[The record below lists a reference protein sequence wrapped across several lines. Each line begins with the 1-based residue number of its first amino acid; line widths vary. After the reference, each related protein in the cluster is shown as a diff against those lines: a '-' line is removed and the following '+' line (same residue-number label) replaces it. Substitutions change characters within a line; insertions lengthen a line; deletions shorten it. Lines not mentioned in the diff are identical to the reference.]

1 MTNQCYGGII
11 EKRWGFQ
18 GRRCVW
24 NDSYVNKDDV
34 PSTARSLT
42 QQSQHFST
50 VKMALKAQVGQKI
63 MNEVIK
69 QKKKTPGVEWR
80 ILVVDQLAMRM
91 VSACCKMHDISAQ
104 GITLVE
110 DINKKREPLGT
121 MEAIYLITP
130 CNPSVQKLIED
141 FSNPTRTTYKAAHV
155 YFTEACPDDLFKE
168 LCHSSVAKYIKT
180 LKEINIA
187 FIPYEEQVF
196 SLDSRETFACMY
208 NPSFINL
215 RNANMERIAEQI
227 ATLCATLGEY
237 PSVRYRSDF
246 DRNVE
251 LAQMVQQKLDAY
263 KADEPTMGEGPEKS
277 RSQLLILD
285 RGFDC
290 VSPILHELTL
300 QAMAYDLLEIENDV
314 YRYEATAGQAEK
326 EVLLDENDELWVD
339 LRHQHIA
346 VVSQNVTKN
355 LKKFTESKRM
365 PQGDKQSM
373 RDLSQMIKKMPQYQK
388 ELSKYATHLHLAEDC
403 MKRYQGNVDKLCK
416 VEQDLAMGTDAEGER
431 IKDQM
436 RNITPILLDQTVNNL
451 DKLRIIALYV
461 LSKNGIQ
468 DADLNRLV
476 HHAQI
481 SADDKQTIVNIAQL
495 GVNVVVEGPRKKGY
509 TVPRK
514 ERITEQTYQ
523 MSRWTPVVKD
533 IMEDSIEDKL
543 DTKHFPFLAG
553 RTAST
558 GYHAPTSVRYGQW
571 HKDKGQ
577 QTLKN
582 VPRLIVFI
590 VGGVCFSEIRCAYE
604 VTNAMKNWEVIIG
617 SSHIITP
624 KSFLSDLSKLHV

>member
-1 MTNQCYGGII
+1 
-11 EKRWGFQ
+11 
-18 GRRCVW
+18 
-24 NDSYVNKDDV
+24 
-34 PSTARSLT
+34 
-42 QQSQHFST
+42 
-50 VKMALKAQVGQKI
+50 MALKGQVGQKI

-69 QKKKTPGVEWR
+69 QKKKAAGGVEWR

-110 DINKKREPLGT
+110 DINKKREPLPT

-130 CNPSVQKLIED
+130 CNSSVQKLIED
-141 FSNPTRTTYKAAHV
+141 FNNPTRTTYKVAHV
-155 YFTEACPDDLFKE
+155 YFTEVCPEELFNE
-168 LCHSSVAKYIKT
+168 LCKSLAAKKIKT

-187 FIPYEEQVF
+187 FLPYESQVF
-196 SLDSRETFACMY
+196 SLDSRETFACFY
-208 NPSFINL
+208 NPSFLNL
-215 RNANMERIAEQI
+215 RTANMERIAEQI

-263 KADEPTMGEGPEKS
+263 KADEPTMGEGPEKA

-290 VSPILHELTL
+290 VSPLLHELTL
-300 QAMAYDLLEIENDV
+300 QAMAYDLLDIDNDV
-314 YRYEATAGQAEK
+314 YRQRTNNFNNHRFEASAGVEK
-326 EVLLDENDELWVD
+326 EVLLDENDDLWVE

-388 ELSKYATHLHLAEDC
+388 ELSKYATHLQLAEDC

-431 IKDQM
+431 IKDHM
-436 RNITPILLDQTVNNL
+436 RNITPILLDQNVDHL

-461 LSKNGIQ
+461 ISKNGINEEN
-468 DADLNRLV
+468 LNRLV
-476 HHAQI
+476 NHAQI
-481 SADDKQTIVNIAQL
+481 SADDKQTIVNIANL
-495 GVNVVVEGPRKKGY
+495 GINVVVDGNRKKLY
-509 TVPRK
+509 TVQRK

-523 MSRWTPVVKD
+523 MSRWTPVIKD

-543 DTKHFPFLAG
+543 ESKHFPFLAG
-553 RTAST
+553 RAASS
-558 GYHAPTSVRYGQW
+558 GYHAPASVRYGHW

-577 QTLKN
+577 QTIKN

-604 VTNAMKNWEVIIG
+604 VTNALKNWEVIIG

-624 KSFLSDLSKLHV
+624 KSFLNDLSKLHV

>member
-1 MTNQCYGGII
+1 
-11 EKRWGFQ
+11 
-18 GRRCVW
+18 
-24 NDSYVNKDDV
+24 
-34 PSTARSLT
+34 
-42 QQSQHFST
+42 
-50 VKMALKAQVGQKI
+50 MALKAQVGQKI

-69 QKKKTPGVEWR
+69 QKKKSDRGVEWR

-110 DINKKREPLGT
+110 DINKKREPLPS

-130 CNPSVQKLIED
+130 CNGSVQKLIDD
-141 FSNPTRTTYKAAHV
+141 FNNPTRTTYKNAHV
-155 YFTEACPDDLFKE
+155 YFTEVCPEELFNE
-168 LCHSSVAKYIKT
+168 LCKSLAARKIKT

-187 FIPYEEQVF
+187 FLPYESQVF
-196 SLDSRETFACMY
+196 SLDSRETFQCFY
-208 NPSFINL
+208 NPSFINV
-215 RNANMERIAEQI
+215 RSANMERSAEQI

-290 VSPILHELTL
+290 VSPLLHELTL
-300 QAMAYDLLEIENDV
+300 QAMAYDLLDIENDV
-314 YRYEATAGQAEK
+314 YSYEASAGQAEK
-326 EVLLDENDELWVD
+326 EVLLDENDELWVE

-436 RNITPILLDQTVNNL
+436 RNITPVLLDQTVANI

-461 LSKNGIQ
+461 LSKNGISEEN
-468 DADLNRLV
+468 LNRLI
-476 HHAQI
+476 HHAQV
-481 SADDKQTIVNIAQL
+481 SPDDKQTIMNMALL
-495 GVNVVVEGPRKKGY
+495 GINVDGKGKKPY

-533 IMEDSIEDKL
+533 IMEDAIDDKL
-543 DTKHFPFLAG
+543 DPKHFQFLAS
-553 RTAST
+553 RAASS
-558 GYHAPTSVRYGQW
+558 GYHAPTSVRYGHW

-577 QTLKN
+577 QTIKN

-604 VTNAMKNWEVIIG
+604 VTNALKNWEVIIG
-617 SSHIITP
+617 SSHVITP
-624 KSFLSDLSKLHV
+624 KSFLSDLSKVHI

>member
-1 MTNQCYGGII
+1 
-11 EKRWGFQ
+11 
-18 GRRCVW
+18 
-24 NDSYVNKDDV
+24 
-34 PSTARSLT
+34 
-42 QQSQHFST
+42 
-50 VKMALKAQVGQKI
+50 MALKAQVGQKI

-69 QKKKTPGVEWR
+69 QKKKTTGGVEWR
-80 ILVVDQLAMRM
+80 VLVVDQLAMRM

-110 DINKKREPLGT
+110 DINKKREPLST

-130 CNPSVQKLIED
+130 CNGSVQKLIDD
-141 FSNPTRTTYKAAHV
+141 FSNPSRTVYKAAHV
-155 YFTEACPDDLFKE
+155 YFTEACPDDLFKKI
-168 LCHSSVAKYIKT
+168 SQAMVAKYTKT

-187 FIPYEEQVF
+187 FIPYEEQIF
-196 SLDSRETFACMY
+196 SLDSRETFACFY

-290 VSPILHELTL
+290 VSPLLHELTL
-300 QAMAYDLLEIENDV
+300 QAMAYDLLDIENDV
-314 YRYEATAGQAEK
+314 YRYEASAGQAEK
-326 EVLLDENDELWVD
+326 EVLLDENDELWVE

-365 PQGDKQSM
+365 PQGDNKSM

-416 VEQDLAMGTDAEGER
+416 VEQDLAIGKDAEGER
-431 IKDQM
+431 IKDHM
-436 RNITPILLDQTVNNL
+436 RNITPVLLDQTVNNI

-461 LSKNGIQ
+461 ISKNGITEEN
-468 DADLNRLV
+468 LNRLV

-481 SADDKQTIVNIAQL
+481 SADDKQTIMNMANL
-495 GVNVVVEGPRKKGY
+495 GINVDGKGRKPY

-533 IMEDSIEDKL
+533 IMEDSIEEKL
-543 DTKHFPFLAG
+543 DAKHFPFLAS
-553 RTAST
+553 RTTSS
-558 GYHAPTSVRYGQW
+558 GYHAPTSVRYGHW

-577 QTLKN
+577 QTIKN

-604 VTNAMKNWEVIIG
+604 VTNALKNWEVIIG
-617 SSHIITP
+617 SSHVITP
-624 KSFLSDLSKLHV
+624 KSFLSDLIKCQKQEFYILNSISDSVLDSIYNEHS

>member
-1 MTNQCYGGII
+1 
-11 EKRWGFQ
+11 
-18 GRRCVW
+18 
-24 NDSYVNKDDV
+24 
-34 PSTARSLT
+34 
-42 QQSQHFST
+42 
-50 VKMALKAQVGQKI
+50 MALKGQVGQKI

-69 QKKKTPGVEWR
+69 QKKAGTPGVQWR

-110 DINKKREPLGT
+110 DINKKREPIPT

-130 CNPSVQKLIED
+130 CNSSVQKLIED
-141 FSNPTRTTYKAAHV
+141 FSNPTRTTYKVAHV
-155 YFTEACPDDLFKE
+155 YFTEVCPEELFNE
-168 LCHSSVAKYIKT
+168 LCKSLAAKKIKT

-187 FIPYEEQVF
+187 FLPYESQVF
-196 SLDSRETFACMY
+196 SLDSRETFACFY
-208 NPSFINL
+208 NPSFANL
-215 RNANMERIAEQI
+215 RTANMERIAEQI

-251 LAQMVQQKLDAY
+251 LAHMVQQKLDAY
-263 KADEPTMGEGPEKS
+263 KADEPTMGEGPEKA

-290 VSPILHELTL
+290 VSPLLHELTL
-300 QAMAYDLLEIENDV
+300 QAMAYDLLDIDNDV
-314 YRYEATAGQAEK
+314 YRFEASAGVQK
-326 EVLLDENDELWVD
+326 EVLLDENDDLWVE

-373 RDLSQMIKKMPQYQK
+373 KDLSQMIKKMPQYQK
-388 ELSKYATHLHLAEDC
+388 ELSKYATHLQLAEDC

-436 RNITPILLDQTVNNL
+436 KNITPILLDQTVHHL
-451 DKLRIIALYV
+451 DKLRIIALFV
-461 LSKNGIQ
+461 ISKNGIS
-468 DADLNRLV
+468 DENLNRLV
-476 HHAQI
+476 NHAQV
-481 SADDKQTIVNIAQL
+481 SPDDKQTIVNMANLSI
-495 GVNVVVEGPRKKGY
+495 NIVVDGGNRKKLY

-523 MSRWTPVVKD
+523 MSRWTPVMKD
-533 IMEDSIEDKL
+533 IMEDAIEDKL
-543 DTKHFPFLAG
+543 DSKHFPFLAG
-553 RTAST
+553 RAASS
-558 GYHAPTSVRYGQW
+558 GYHAPTSARYGHW

-577 QTLKN
+577 QTIKN
-582 VPRLIVFI
+582 VPRLIVFV
-590 VGGVCFSEIRCAYE
+590 VGGACFSEVRCAYE
-604 VTNAMKNWEVIIG
+604 VTNALKNWEVIIG

-624 KSFLSDLSKLHV
+624 KSFLDDLSKLHV

>member
-1 MTNQCYGGII
+1 
-11 EKRWGFQ
+11 
-18 GRRCVW
+18 
-24 NDSYVNKDDV
+24 
-34 PSTARSLT
+34 
-42 QQSQHFST
+42 
-50 VKMALKAQVGQKI
+50 MALKAQVGQKI
-63 MNEVIK
+63 MNEVIL
-69 QKKKTPGVEWR
+69 QKKTATCAAQWR

-110 DINKKREPLGT
+110 DINKKREPLPT

-130 CNPSVQKLIED
+130 CNSSVQKLIED
-141 FSNPTRTTYKAAHV
+141 FSNPTRTTYKVAHV
-155 YFTEACPDDLFKE
+155 YFTEACPDELFKE
-168 LCHSSVAKYIKT
+168 LCHSLVAKRIKT

-196 SLDSRETFACMY
+196 SLDSRETFACFY
-208 NPSFINL
+208 NPSFSNM
-215 RNANMERIAEQI
+215 RTANMERIAEQI

-251 LAQMVQQKLDAY
+251 LAHMVQQKLDAY
-263 KADEPTMGEGPEKS
+263 KADEPTMGEGPEKA

-290 VSPILHELTL
+290 VSPLLHELTL
-300 QAMAYDLLEIENDV
+300 QAMAYDLLDIDNDV
-314 YRYEATAGQAEK
+314 YRFEASAGVQK
-326 EVLLDENDELWVD
+326 EVLLDENDDLWVE

-388 ELSKYATHLHLAEDC
+388 ELSKYATHLQLAEDC
-403 MKRYQGNVDKLCK
+403 MKRYQEKVDKLCK

-436 RNITPILLDQTVNNL
+436 KNITPILLDQTVHHL

-461 LSKNGIQ
+461 ISKNGISEEN
-468 DADLNRLV
+468 LNRLV
-476 HHAQI
+476 NHAQI
-481 SADDKQTIVNIAQL
+481 SADDKQTIVNMANLSI
-495 GVNVVVEGPRKKGY
+495 NIVVDGGNRRKLY

-523 MSRWTPVVKD
+523 MSRWTPVMKD
-533 IMEDSIEDKL
+533 IMEDAIEDKL
-543 DTKHFPFLAG
+543 DSKHFPFLAG
-553 RTAST
+553 RAASS
-558 GYHAPTSVRYGQW
+558 GYHAPTSARYGHW
-571 HKDKGQ
+571 HKDKGS
-577 QTLKN
+577 QTIKN
-582 VPRLIVFI
+582 VPRLIVFV

-604 VTNAMKNWEVIIG
+604 VTNALKNWEVIIG

-624 KSFLSDLSKLHV
+624 KSFLDDLSKLHV

>member
-1 MTNQCYGGII
+1 
-11 EKRWGFQ
+11 
-18 GRRCVW
+18 
-24 NDSYVNKDDV
+24 
-34 PSTARSLT
+34 
-42 QQSQHFST
+42 
-50 VKMALKAQVGQKI
+50 MALKAQVGQKI
-63 MNEVIK
+63 MNEIIK
-69 QKKKTPGVEWR
+69 QKKAADSGTPWR

-110 DINKKREPLGT
+110 DINKKREPLPT

-130 CNPSVQKLIED
+130 CNNSVQKLIED
-141 FSNPTRTTYKAAHV
+141 FSNPTRTIYKVAHI
-155 YFTEACPDDLFKE
+155 YFTEVCPDELFKE
-168 LCHSSVAKYIKT
+168 LCHSLVAKRIKT

-196 SLDSRETFACMY
+196 SLDSRETFACFY
-208 NPSFINL
+208 NASFANL
-215 RNANMERIAEQI
+215 RTANMERIAEQI

-251 LAQMVQQKLDAY
+251 LAHMVQQKLDAY
-263 KADEPTMGEGPEKS
+263 KADEPTMGEGPEKA

-290 VSPILHELTL
+290 VSPLLHELTL
-300 QAMAYDLLEIENDV
+300 QAMAYDLLDIENDV
-314 YRYEATAGQAEK
+314 YRFEASAGVQK
-326 EVLLDENDELWVD
+326 EVLLDENDDLWVE

-388 ELSKYATHLHLAEDC
+388 ELSKYATHLQLAEDC

-436 RNITPILLDQTVNNL
+436 KNITPILLDQTVHHL
-451 DKLRIIALYV
+451 DKLRIISLYV
-461 LSKNGIQ
+461 ISKNGVT
-468 DADLNRLV
+468 DENLNRLV

-481 SADDKQTIVNIAQL
+481 SVDDKQTIVNMANL
-495 GVNVVVEGPRKKGY
+495 GINIVVDGGNRKKLY
-509 TVPRK
+509 TVTRK

-523 MSRWTPVVKD
+523 MSRWTPIMKD
-533 IMEDSIEDKL
+533 IMEDAIEDKL
-543 DTKHFPFLAG
+543 DSKHFPFLAG
-553 RTAST
+553 RAASS
-558 GYHAPTSVRYGQW
+558 GYHAPTSARYGHW

-577 QTLKN
+577 QTIKN
-582 VPRLIVFI
+582 VPRLIVFV

-604 VTNAMKNWEVIIG
+604 VTNALKNWEVIIG

-624 KSFLSDLSKLHV
+624 KSFLDDLSKLHV

>member
-1 MTNQCYGGII
+1 
-11 EKRWGFQ
+11 
-18 GRRCVW
+18 
-24 NDSYVNKDDV
+24 
-34 PSTARSLT
+34 
-42 QQSQHFST
+42 
-50 VKMALKAQVGQKI
+50 MALKAQVGQKI
-63 MNEVIK
+63 MNEVIL
-69 QKKKTPGVEWR
+69 QKKTATSGAQWR

-110 DINKKREPLGT
+110 DINKKREPLPT

-130 CNPSVQKLIED
+130 CNSSVQKLIED
-141 FSNPTRTTYKAAHV
+141 FNNPTRTTYRVAHV
-155 YFTEACPDDLFKE
+155 YFTEVCPEELFNE
-168 LCHSSVAKYIKT
+168 LCKSLAAKKIKT

-187 FIPYEEQVF
+187 FLPYESQVF
-196 SLDSRETFACMY
+196 SLDSRETFACFY
-208 NPSFINL
+208 NPSFSNM
-215 RNANMERIAEQI
+215 RTANMERIAEQI

-251 LAQMVQQKLDAY
+251 LAHMVQQKLDAY
-263 KADEPTMGEGPEKS
+263 KADEPTMGEGPEKA

-290 VSPILHELTL
+290 VSPLLHELTL
-300 QAMAYDLLEIENDV
+300 QAMAYDLLDIDNDV
-314 YRYEATAGQAEK
+314 YRFEASAGVQK
-326 EVLLDENDELWVD
+326 EVLLDENDDLWVE

-388 ELSKYATHLHLAEDC
+388 ELSKYATHLQLAEDC
-403 MKRYQGNVDKLCK
+403 MKRYQEKVDKLCK

-436 RNITPILLDQTVNNL
+436 KNITPILLDQTVHHL

-461 LSKNGIQ
+461 ISKNGISEEN
-468 DADLNRLV
+468 LNRLV
-476 HHAQI
+476 NHAQI
-481 SADDKQTIVNIAQL
+481 SADDKQTIVNMANLSINIV
-495 GVNVVVEGPRKKGY
+495 GGNRRKLY

-523 MSRWTPVVKD
+523 MSRWTPVMKD
-533 IMEDSIEDKL
+533 IMEDAIEDKL
-543 DTKHFPFLAG
+543 DSKHFPFLAG
-553 RTAST
+553 RAASS
-558 GYHAPTSVRYGQW
+558 GYHAPTSARYGHW
-571 HKDKGQ
+571 HKDKGS
-577 QTLKN
+577 QTIKN
-582 VPRLIVFI
+582 VPRLIVFV

-604 VTNAMKNWEVIIG
+604 VTNALKNWEVIIG

-624 KSFLSDLSKLHV
+624 KSFLDDLSKLHV

>member
-1 MTNQCYGGII
+1 
-11 EKRWGFQ
+11 
-18 GRRCVW
+18 
-24 NDSYVNKDDV
+24 
-34 PSTARSLT
+34 
-42 QQSQHFST
+42 
-50 VKMALKAQVGQKI
+50 MALKAQVGQKI

-69 QKKKTPGVEWR
+69 QKKKTAGGVEWR

-110 DINKKREPLGT
+110 DINKKREPLPT

-130 CNPSVQKLIED
+130 CNSSVQKLIED
-141 FSNPTRTTYKAAHV
+141 FNNSTRMTYKVAHV
-155 YFTEACPDDLFKE
+155 YFTEACPDELFKE
-168 LCHSSVAKYIKT
+168 LCHSLVAKHIKT

-196 SLDSRETFACMY
+196 SLDSRETFACFY
-208 NPSFINL
+208 NPSFLNL
-215 RNANMERIAEQI
+215 RTANMERIAEQI

-263 KADEPTMGEGPEKS
+263 KADEPTMGEGPEKA

-290 VSPILHELTL
+290 VSPLLHELTL
-300 QAMAYDLLEIENDV
+300 QAMAYDLLDIDNDV
-314 YRYEATAGQAEK
+314 YRFEASAGVEK
-326 EVLLDENDELWVD
+326 EVLLDENDDLWVE

-388 ELSKYATHLHLAEDC
+388 ELSKYATHLQLAEDC

-431 IKDQM
+431 IKDHM
-436 RNITPILLDQTVNNL
+436 RNITPILLDQNVDHL

-461 LSKNGIQ
+461 ISKNGIN
-468 DADLNRLV
+468 DENLNRLIN
-476 HHAQI
+476 HAQI
-481 SADDKQTIVNIAQL
+481 SADDKQTIVNMANL
-495 GVNVVVEGPRKKGY
+495 GINVVVDGNRKKLY
-509 TVPRK
+509 TVQRK

-523 MSRWTPVVKD
+523 MSRWTPVIKD

-543 DTKHFPFLAG
+543 ESKHFPFLAS
-553 RTAST
+553 RAANT
-558 GYHAPTSVRYGQW
+558 GYHAPSSVRYGHW

-577 QTLKN
+577 QTIKN

-604 VTNAMKNWEVIIG
+604 VTNALKNWEVIIG

-624 KSFLSDLSKLHV
+624 KSFLNDLSKLHV